1 MREVGMDHTG
11 PASTDGVY
19 GISVAADMVGMP
31 TQSLRLYEKRGL
43 LEPSRTAGGTRLY
56 SADDIDRLRHIG
68 ELLQAGINIA
78 GVERI
83 LGLEA
88 DNVRLQSANTKL
100 KRRAETR

>member
-1 MREVGMDHTG
+1 MARAT
-11 PASTDGVY
+11 PAATDGVY
-19 GISVAADMVGMP
+19 GISVAADIVGMP

-83 LGLEA
+83 LDLEA
-88 DNVRLQSANTKL
+88 DNRRLRSANTKL
-100 KRRAETR
+100 KHRAGNA